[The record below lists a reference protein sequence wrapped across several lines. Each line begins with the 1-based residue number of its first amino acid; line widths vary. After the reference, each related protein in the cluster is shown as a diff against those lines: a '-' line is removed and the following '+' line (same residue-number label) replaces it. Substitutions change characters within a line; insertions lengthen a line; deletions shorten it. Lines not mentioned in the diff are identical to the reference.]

1 METKKG
7 QKISVHEAI
16 RLHKQLKKAL
26 QKDPDNEYLQYCF
39 HALSID
45 LSNLADIVR
54 REKKITAI

>member
-16 RLHKQLKKAL
+16 KLHNRLKKAL
-26 QKDPDNEYLQYCF
+26 QKDPDNECLQYCF

-45 LSNLADIVR
+45 LSSLADRIR
-54 REKKITAI
+54 EEKKILRV